1 MNSLPIV
8 ALIGMIVLVTATV
21 GFGSTLIDA
30 PTFSLIGASDN
41 NFVGEARGNV
51 TAILWTEEVGKWGE
65 IETDRIDFT
74 VANNSTADTIIFDIC
89 AVIEFRNGTSTA
101 DATGFFYSPPAGQ
114 PPACVVTDSIGPNSL
129 DATNYIEFNLPVNVT
144 EIWDLSISIQEDTP

>member
-21 GFGSTLIDA
+21 GFGATLVDA

-41 NFVGEARGNV
+41 NVVATARGNV
-51 TAILWTEEVGKWGE
+51 TSILWTEEVGLHGE

-74 VANNSTADTIIFDIC
+74 VGNNSTGDTIIFDIC
-89 AVIEFRNGTSTA
+89 AVIDFRNVTGT
-101 DATGFFYSPPAGQ
+101 FFSPPAGQ
-114 PPACVVTDSIGPNSL
+114 PPACVTTDSIGPNAL
-129 DATNYIEFNLPVNVT
+129 DTSNYIEFTLPINVT
-144 EIWDLSISIQEDTP
+144 EIYDLSISIQEDTP